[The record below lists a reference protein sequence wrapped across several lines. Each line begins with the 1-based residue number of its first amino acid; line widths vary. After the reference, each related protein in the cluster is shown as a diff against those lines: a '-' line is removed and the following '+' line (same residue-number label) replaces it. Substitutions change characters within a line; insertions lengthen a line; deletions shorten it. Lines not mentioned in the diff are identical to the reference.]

1 MNSNEAALPRVR
13 AYRYEGE
20 FTTVKKKRKSNHEKS
35 N

>member
-20 FTTVKKKRKSNHEKS
+20 FTTVKKERKSNYEK
-35 N
+35 